1 MTPALPSSC
10 SAEPLPSLSPST
22 LGAGGGGDDLT
33 AAACAAAGAGELA
46 MLEMDMGTHPCEGW
60 WAGREILSPLGQRDR
75 CAQVRGC
82 GGEPY
87 REVNGGALSSRRGPR
102 LRGITAAGT
111 CRNTTLAS

>member
-1 MTPALPSSC
+1 MTFSNPALP
-10 SAEPLPSLSPST
+10 AEPLPSLSPST
-22 LGAGGGGDDLT
+22 LGAGGGDDLT

-46 MLEMDMGTHPCEGW
+46 MLEMDMGTHPCEGR

-87 REVNGGALSSRRGPR
+87 HEVN
-102 LRGITAAGT
+102 
-111 CRNTTLAS
+111 